1 VKFRSCFVRCLRVR
15 RLVVVLALLTNGAC
29 ETAPTAAPRAALDTS
44 ALPVPLPARG
54 IAVQTFGIGG
64 VYDLAI
70 VDSDARTLR
79 VILHGPHAADTT
91 TPLDAARMQRLD
103 ELAGKARAEVAS
115 GPMPEA
121 HDVMQ
126 DLFIV
131 DRDAGFRLRGYPI
144 YEPGATT
151 GRPFAAALVGEINN
165 LAAPAIERAVAPPA
179 PPPPPKHRHANAVPR
194 TALATPDTDP
204 KVLPLHG
211 VVVHRWG
218 LLGELLIVVD
228 RDAGTIRVVEK
239 YVGDKPGDRKRPLAT
254 AALDGII
261 TAAFDAWHETATG
274 PTPVATDVREDL
286 IVLDGDEA
294 FYLSGHPISTY
305 VADEQTGRPA
315 AARAMAAVY
324 RARKR

>member
-1 VKFRSCFVRCLRVR
+1 VRARAHGHP
-15 RLVVVLALLTNGAC
+15 ALGARHQ
-29 ETAPTAAPRAALDTS
+29 RAAGS
-44 ALPVPLPARG
+44 AAARG
-54 IAVQTFGIGG
+54 IAVQTFGMGG

-70 VDSDARTLR
+70 VDSDAHALR

-91 TPLDAARMQRLD
+91 IALDAARVQRLD
-103 ELAGKARAEVAS
+103 ELAGKARSEVAR
-115 GPMPEA
+115 GPMPDA

-131 DRDAGFRLRGYPI
+131 DRDAGFRVRGYPI

-151 GRPFAAALVGEINN
+151 GRPFAAALVGEIST
-165 LAAPAIERAVAPPA
+165 LAAPAIERAVARPA
-179 PPPPPKHRHANAVPR
+179 PPPAPTFRHANAIAR
-194 TALATPDTDP
+194 KTLTTPHTDAAM
-204 KVLPLHG
+204 LPVHG

-228 RDAGTIRVVEK
+228 RDHSTIRGVEN
-239 YVGDKPGDRKRPLAT
+239 YVGEKPRDRTRPLAT
-254 AALDGII
+254 ATLDRVM
-261 TAAFDAWHETATG
+261 AAAVDAWHETATG

-305 VADEQTGRPA
+305 VDDERTGRPA
-315 AARAMAAVY
+315 AARAMKAIY
-324 RARKR
+324 LARKR